1 MKLQSGRSIKIAVFG
16 EEGSGK
22 TDLLVGATRVSP
34 TRHLYIDNEG
44 STTAY
49 PLHPYTKTEPYGV
62 YLSDPFNSSEVQK
75 LLSDELAR
83 ATKGLGLY
91 DAIALDSMTDHSYNE
106 SRRIEG
112 QFDKEFGQKGS
123 DERTL
128 KRWAEVLAANVQV
141 CQTGVALSNYGCAF
155 LITAAA
161 NRREDDAKI
170 AATPTIQPLMSGSI
184 KDLVGRWFDLV
195 LFVEPSIE
203 EEKGVKKP
211 VHKYHMLRDGP
222 WRVKNRWEKWWI
234 KLGLPSVVVNLN
246 MEKLLLLAAQ
256 AEEEM
261 QRELKGVNRG

>member
-1 MKLQSGRSIKIAVFG
+1 MRLQSGRGLKIAVFG

-22 TDLLVGATRVSP
+22 TDLLVGIARLAP
-34 TRHLYIDNEG
+34 TRYLYIDNEG

-49 PLHPYTKTEPYGV
+49 PLHIYTKEEPYGV
-62 YLSDPFNSSEVQK
+62 YLSDPFNSGEVQK
-75 LLSDELAR
+75 LLSAELAR
-83 ATKGLGLY
+83 AAKGQGLY

-112 QFDKEFGQKGS
+112 QFDKEFGSKGS

-128 KRWAEVLAANVQV
+128 KRWSEVLAANVQV
-141 CQTGVALSNYGCAF
+141 CQTGVALSNNHCAF
-155 LITAAA
+155 MLTSAA

-170 AATPTIQPLMSGSI
+170 LASSTIQPLMSGSI

-195 LFVEPSIE
+195 LFVEPGIE
-203 EEKGVKKP
+203 EEKGVKRP

-234 KLGLPSVVVNLN
+234 KLDLPSVVVNLN

-256 AEEEM
+256 AEKEM
-261 QRELKGVNRG
+261 QHELKGVNYG